1 MRPAL
6 IGALVATLVLPSS
19 VPAAGEWRIA
29 RVWDTGT
36 ARSQALAP
44 SASAR
49 STAAV
54 VPPGILSLSVGCN
67 AISAT
72 GLRQDGTALLSPAR
86 TTRMGCPPDLA
97 AIETS
102 LLGAMEL
109 IRSHERTG
117 NEMILRDAEGKEVL
131 ALIR

>member
-6 IGALVATLVLPSS
+6 IGALFMALALPS
-19 VPAAGEWRIA
+19 PAPASGEWRIA
-29 RVWDTGT
+29 RVWNSGA
-36 ARSQALAP
+36 ARSLALAP
-44 SASAR
+44 AAAAR

-72 GLRQDGTALLSPAR
+72 GLRQDGTALLGPAR

-102 LLGAMEL
+102 LVTAMAL

-117 NEMILRDAEGKEVL
+117 NEMILRDADGKEVL